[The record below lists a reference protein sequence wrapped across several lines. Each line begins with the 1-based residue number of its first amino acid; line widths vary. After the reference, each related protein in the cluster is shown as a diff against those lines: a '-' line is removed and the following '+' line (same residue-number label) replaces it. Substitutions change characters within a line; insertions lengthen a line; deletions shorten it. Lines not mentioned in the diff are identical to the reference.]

1 MPDGSPIDLWWKS
14 HLPPKVTTT
23 PKHAVHAPRSA
34 ADPRP
39 YCGHRDRNAMI
50 LVPRS
55 RQHLVNVGP
64 WQVTTDILSD
74 GVSLFVVA
82 HMVGIG

>member
-14 HLPPKVTTT
+14 HLPAKVTTT

-50 LVPRS
+50 LSAGGVIDCS
-55 RQHLVNVGP
+55 ACIAALNA
-64 WQVTTDILSD
+64 DASSD
-74 GVSLFVVA
+74 EREY
-82 HMVGIG
+82 M

>member
-1 MPDGSPIDLWWKS
+1 MPDCSPIDLWWKS
-14 HLPPKVTTT
+14 HLPAKVTTT

-50 LVPRS
+50 LS
-55 RQHLVNVGP
+55 AG
-64 WQVTTDILSD
+64 
-74 GVSLFVVA
+74 GVIDYSVCIAALNA
-82 HMVGIG
+82 DASSGDPS